1 MSSLGLML
9 VCFIHSSGYVANS
22 LQLYERTGYIN
33 IWASIPARRHPARV
47 ATPASAGKGEGD
59 ASQSHSTV
67 ESLRSGTRHNGPRP
81 CLNPP
86 PPPGRRP
93 PLRHS
98 SAFQQFPET
107 SPPRT
112 RGGLCSHRPRP
123 YSSPQLNPP
132 LRAAAAKS
140 AAAVAGR
147 AATPL
152 RSPAGSAPARVLRH
166 AHVLSGPA
174 RSRKGDAF
182 PRTQTGSCS
191 PSGDAGGG
199 GAVRGERGL
208 NVATKWCGAP
218 FGTGV
223 RIDPSFDS
231 AKVTADGY
239 CPACREKGKLKA
251 LKTYRISFEESI
263 FLCEDLQCIFPLGF
277 KSLNNLISPDSED
290 CHSPSKPQKRKIL
303 ETSCEDLL
311 LLANSKKTRNHTVTD
326 GEQILDS
333 KQKGKVYDEN
343 SSNLP
348 DSNSQQ
354 NPVRTDDS
362 SEQDGILETD
372 VDLPTEKDPAT
383 VDVSGTW
390 GTSSQNE
397 GCTSELEM
405 PLVSKR
411 KSFPQTL
418 HVQWKNAHALCWL
431 DCILSALVHSERL
444 KSTVTELSLKEES
457 VFWQLFT
464 KYNQASKLLNTNQL
478 DEVTDDDDKKCSSE
492 VFAEIETCLNEVRD
506 EFFIRIQP
514 QLRCT
519 LGDMESPVFAFPLL
533 LKIEPH
539 IEKLF
544 TYSFSW
550 DFDCSQ
556 CGHQYQNRCMK
567 SLVSFTHVIP
577 EWHPLNAAHFGPCN
591 NCSSKSQIRKMVL
604 EKVSPIFM
612 VHFVEG
618 LPQSDLQHY
627 KFHFEGCLYQI
638 TSVIQYQA
646 NNHFITWILDADGSW
661 LECDDLKGQCSERH
675 EKFEVP
681 ASEIHIVIWERKTSQ
696 VTDEG
701 ASYLPLKTDVHSFSD
716 ETPVCPVSWCV
727 GDATSAEMSSI
738 AHPENVS
745 VTPHTLPQD
754 ETVAPKNH
762 LLPDPEVNNN
772 LPLTLEETTQKT
784 ASNFQVNSE
793 TLLLENKPVT
803 ENTQIGQTNAFQ
815 TQESLMASSE
825 SVLCNEKLIQDQFVE
840 LSFPSQVIKTN
851 TQSLQ
856 LNANDNV
863 ITNSVDHIHAPGF
876 IQGVQSELEDTQSKQ
891 VLTPKSEKLKPEH
904 VIVQVSNLKK
914 KETVAHSQ
922 TITVKSLQDQ
932 TPKESQK
939 KPFVGSWVKGL
950 LSRGAS
956 FMPPCVSAHNR
967 SSITD
972 LQPSVKG
979 ANNFGG
985 FKTKGINQKA
995 NRVSRKAHRKASKP
1009 PVANET
1015 PPTPLPSGSTAAQ
1028 LPAGMTAASEVLKKC
1043 ESTIQGVQS
1052 ELEDT
1057 QSKQVLTPKSEK
1069 LKPEHVIVQVSNL
1082 KKKETV
1088 AHSQTI
1094 TVKSLQDQTP
1104 KESQKKPFVGS
1115 WVKGLLSRGASFM
1128 PPCVSAH
1135 NRSSITDLQPSVKG
1149 ANNFGGFKT
1158 KGINQKANR
1167 VSRKAHRKASKR
1179 PVANETP
1186 PTPLPSGSTAAQLPA
1201 DVTAASEVLKSVK
1214 APQMDLTSTTLLM
1227 EMKMMFLQQTTE
1239 IQLKVRFI
1247 NFV

>member
-1 MSSLGLML
+1 MMDSPKIGNGLPVIGPGTDIGISSLHM
-9 VCFIHSSGYVANS
+9 VGY
-22 LQLYERTGYIN
+22 L
-33 IWASIPARRHPARV
+33 
-47 ATPASAGKGEGD
+47 GK
-59 ASQSHSTV
+59 
-67 ESLRSGTRHNGPRP
+67 
-81 CLNPP
+81 
-86 PPPGRRP
+86 
-93 PLRHS
+93 
-98 SAFQQFPET
+98 
-107 SPPRT
+107 
-112 RGGLCSHRPRP
+112 
-123 YSSPQLNPP
+123 
-132 LRAAAAKS
+132 
-140 AAAVAGR
+140 
-147 AATPL
+147 
-152 RSPAGSAPARVLRH
+152 
-166 AHVLSGPA
+166 
-174 RSRKGDAF
+174 
-182 PRTQTGSCS
+182 
-191 PSGDAGGG
+191 
-199 GAVRGERGL
+199 
-208 NVATKWCGAP
+208 
-218 FGTGV
+218 
-223 RIDPSFDS
+223 SFDS

-995 NRVSRKAHRKASKP
+995 NRVSRKAHRKASK
-1009 PVANET
+1009 
-1015 PPTPLPSGSTAAQ
+1015 
-1028 LPAGMTAASEVLKKC
+1028 
-1043 ESTIQGVQS
+1043 
-1052 ELEDT
+1052 
-1057 QSKQVLTPKSEK
+1057 
-1069 LKPEHVIVQVSNL
+1069 
-1082 KKKETV
+1082 
-1088 AHSQTI
+1088 
-1094 TVKSLQDQTP
+1094 
-1104 KESQKKPFVGS
+1104 
-1115 WVKGLLSRGASFM
+1115 
-1128 PPCVSAH
+1128 
-1135 NRSSITDLQPSVKG
+1135 
-1149 ANNFGGFKT
+1149 
-1158 KGINQKANR
+1158 
-1167 VSRKAHRKASKR
+1167 R